1 MNHCDRGVGLFTY
14 INLVEAS
21 KFYAANS
28 GSERNRLFLGKKKM
42 AGKKDDVPPT
52 VDLGRGV
59 ICKNMSNIPDK
70 ETRT

>member
-1 MNHCDRGVGLFTY
+1 MIGGLFNY

-42 AGKKDDVPPT
+42 AGKKDEVPPT

-59 ICKNMSNIPDK
+59 W
-70 ETRT
+70 